1 VTDPATW
8 DVELRVPDDAEL
20 DAAGESRT
28 IEVREDQSILAAARA
43 ADIWLSADC
52 QQGWCCRCAGYLLS
66 GSLDQSDARRYYET
80 DRDAEL
86 HLLCT
91 AIPESDCRILVCQ
104 YEEMLDERARRDLP
118 PGRSK
123 R

>member
-1 VTDPATW
+1 VTYS
-8 DVELRVPDDAEL
+8 VELVVPEDCGTDADGQSVEVDVRDDEYVL
-20 DAAGESRT
+20 W
-28 IEVREDQSILAAARA
+28 AARNA
-43 ADIWLSADC
+43 GVWLPADC

-66 GSLDQSDARRYYET
+66 GSLDQSDSRRYYET

-104 YEEMLDERARRDLP
+104 YEEMLDERASRDLP